1 MDSVLLIATMV
12 SLLLGTIMAGVA
24 WRLLRQNAE
33 RRAARVEALQ
43 TLAETTDYMEAG
55 SVRVEAGSLDPA
67 ISRGLKT
74 PGSIA
79 PTILG
84 PEIDIQYADE
94 PAAGARLFTLPEGM
108 PESRWQSRLA
118 LALALAAC
126 AAVPYALYNMGVF
139 SAIATAAPAGQAVPL
154 ELMSLRH
161 TVDDQGGFTVTGLV
175 QNPAGGRQTTGLVAV
190 VYLFDDAGRFM
201 ATGRAAVD
209 VPALQAGDEATF
221 SVTIPKTSGVGKYR
235 VGFRL
240 TEGGTISH
248 IDRRGQP
255 TTIGTTEDAVGGGR
269 GRTAI
274 SPVLQPRRSEG
285 N

>member
-1 MDSVLLIATMV
+1 MATLV
-12 SLLLGTIMAGVA
+12 SLLLGTVMAVIA

-43 TLAETTDYMEAG
+43 ALAIENVEAG
-55 SVRVEAGSLDPA
+55 TPGSTRMEAGSLDPA
-67 ISRGLKT
+67 IVYTDL
-74 PGSIA
+74 
-79 PTILG
+79 
-84 PEIDIQYADE
+84 QYSDE

-139 SAIATAAPAGQAVPL
+139 SAIASAAPVGQALPL
-154 ELMSLRH
+154 ELVSLRH
-161 TVDDQGGFTVTGLV
+161 TVDDHGGFTVTGLV
-175 QNPAGGRQTTGLVAV
+175 QNPAAGRKTSGLVAV

-209 VPALQAGDEATF
+209 VPSLQAGEEATF
-221 SVTIPKTSGVGKYR
+221 TVTIPKTAGVGKYR

-240 TEGGTISH
+240 AEGGVVSH
-248 IDRRGQP
+248 VDRRGQTP
-255 TTIGTTEDAVGGGR
+255 IGTTEDAVGGGR

-274 SPVLQPRRSEG
+274 SPLSQPRRSEG
-285 N
+285 E

>member
-1 MDSVLLIATMV
+1 MDSLLLMATLV
-12 SLLLGTIMAGVA
+12 SLLLGTVMAVIA

-43 TLAETTDYMEAG
+43 ALAIEN
-55 SVRVEAGSLDPA
+55 VEAGSSAFADASADSPEPWRRRLDPVDYTD
-67 ISRGLKT
+67 L
-74 PGSIA
+74 
-79 PTILG
+79 
-84 PEIDIQYADE
+84 QYSDE

-139 SAIATAAPAGQAVPL
+139 SAIASAAPVGQALPL
-154 ELMSLRH
+154 ELVSLRH
-161 TVDDQGGFTVTGLV
+161 TVDDHGGFMVTGLV
-175 QNPAGGRQTTGLVAV
+175 QNPAGGRKTSGLVAV

-209 VPALQAGDEATF
+209 VPSLQAGEEATF
-221 SVTIPKTSGVGKYR
+221 AVTIPKTAGVGKYR

-240 TEGGTISH
+240 AEGGVVSH
-248 IDRRGQP
+248 VDRRGQTP
-255 TTIGTTEDAVGGGR
+255 IGTTEDAVGGGR
-269 GRTAI
+269 GRTAL
-274 SPVLQPRRSEG
+274 SPLSQPRRSEG
-285 N
+285 E